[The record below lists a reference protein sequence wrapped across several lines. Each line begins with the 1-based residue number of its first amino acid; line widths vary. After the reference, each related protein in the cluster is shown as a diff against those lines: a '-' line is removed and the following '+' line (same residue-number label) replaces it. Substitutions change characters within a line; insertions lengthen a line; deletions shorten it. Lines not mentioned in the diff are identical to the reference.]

1 MLKEA
6 SEILQNKIV
15 SAIGAGG
22 LVVSAEATK
31 GGLIDLS
38 QNGWIVSYAGWMQI
52 IGSVW
57 ISILILEKIGFFKLI
72 KYLFERFSK
81 WKN

>member
-1 MLKEA
+1 MLSAA
-6 SEILQNKIV
+6 SEVLQNKIV
-15 SAIGAGG
+15 SAIGAGS

-52 IGSVW
+52 IGCIW
-57 ISILILEKIGFFKLI
+57 ISLLILEKIGFFKLV
-72 KYLFERFSK
+72 KYLVSRIK
-81 WKN
+81 K

>member
-1 MLKEA
+1 MLREL
-6 SEILQNKIV
+6 SDVLQNKIV
-15 SAIGAGG
+15 SAVGAGG

-52 IGSVW
+52 IGSIW
-57 ISILILEKIGFFKLI
+57 ISILILEKIGVFKLVKFVYSRI
-72 KYLFERFSK
+72 RK
-81 WKN
+81 

>member
-1 MLKEA
+1 MLRELGDV
-6 SEILQNKIV
+6 LQNKLI

-57 ISILILEKIGFFKLI
+57 IALLILEKIGVFRLVKFLYE
-72 KYLFERFSK
+72 KYTK
-81 WKN
+81 

>member
-1 MLKEA
+1 MLKEV

-72 KYLFERFSK
+72 KFIYSRIRK
-81 WKN
+81 

>member
-1 MLKEA
+1 MLREL
-6 SEILQNKIV
+6 SDVLQNKIV
-15 SAIGAGG
+15 SGIGAGG

-52 IGSVW
+52 IGSIW
-57 ISILILEKIGFFKLI
+57 ISILILEKIGVFKLVKFVYSRI
-72 KYLFERFSK
+72 RK
-81 WKN
+81 

>member
-1 MLKEA
+1 MLSA
-6 SEILQNKIV
+6 VSEVLQNKVV

-38 QNGWIVSYAGWMQI
+38 QNGWILSYAGWMQI
-52 IGSVW
+52 IGCLW
-57 ISILILEKIGFFKLI
+57 ISILILEKIGFFKLVKFI
-72 KYLFERFSK
+72 YERVSK

>member
-1 MLKEA
+1 MLKDLGDV
-6 SEILQNKIV
+6 LQNKIV

-38 QNGWIVSYAGWMQI
+38 SNGWIVSYAGWMQI
-52 IGSVW
+52 IGCIW
-57 ISILILEKIGFFKLI
+57 ISLLILEKIGVFKLI
-72 KYLFERFSK
+72 KYLFEKFRK
-81 WKN
+81 

>member
-1 MLKEA
+1 MLREL
-6 SEILQNKIV
+6 SDVLQNKIV

-52 IGSVW
+52 IGCVW
-57 ISILILEKIGFFKLI
+57 ISLLILEKIGVFKLVKFI
-72 KYLFERFSK
+72 YEKLK
-81 WKN
+81 K

>member
-1 MLKEA
+1 MLKDLGDV
-6 SEILQNKIV
+6 LQNKIV

-52 IGSVW
+52 IGCVW
-57 ISILILEKIGFFKLI
+57 ISLLILEKIGVFKLI
-72 KYLFERFSK
+72 KYLFEKFRK
-81 WKN
+81 

>member
-1 MLKEA
+1 MLREL
-6 SEILQNKIV
+6 SDVLQNKIV

-52 IGSVW
+52 IGCIW
-57 ISILILEKIGFFKLI
+57 ISILILEKIGVFKLVKFI
-72 KYLFERFSK
+72 YSRIRK
-81 WKN
+81 

>member
-1 MLKEA
+1 MLREL
-6 SEILQNKIV
+6 SDVLQNKIV
-15 SAIGAGG
+15 SGIGAGG

-52 IGSVW
+52 IGCVW
-57 ISILILEKIGFFKLI
+57 ISLLILEKIGVFKLV
-72 KYLFERFSK
+72 KFLFERYAK
-81 WKN
+81 WKS